1 MRKLSVSLI
10 FCLLPAFASAAAL
23 EINGDTPKHHIV
35 VKGDTLWDISSKTYN
50 DSSNWPYL
58 WAINRTQ
65 IKDPH
70 WIYPG
75 QDLLLYLGAPFQLKL
90 TERLKS
96 LPGANKPAPS
106 QPLQPPGAPE
116 ISTHIISI
124 YSGVSKTGPR
134 SMVIIDKGQR
144 DGIKD
149 GLVLALYRDKT
160 AKGRTDEKP
169 SSTGNSYGLVQVY
182 HTLDNV
188 SYALV
193 TKADTPVKLLDV
205 ASSVTKTAAT
215 TNSAIQL
222 TEATSLALPVSKTRK
237 SRRKGVDARKCLE
250 LPSDREIAACAEK
263 FHKRHTHSKR
273 MKGK

>member
-23 EINGDTPKHHIV
+23 EINGNTPKHHIV
-35 VKGDTLWDISSKTYN
+35 VRGDTLWDISTKAYN
-50 DSSNWPYL
+50 DSWNWPYL

-75 QDLLLYLGAPFQLKL
+75 QDILLYLEAPFRLKL
-90 TERLKS
+90 TERLEF
-96 LPGANKPAPS
+96 LPGENKSAPI
-106 QPLQPPGAPE
+106 QPLQPPGVPE

-124 YSGVSKTGPR
+124 YSGISKTGPR
-134 SMVIIDKGQR
+134 DMVIIDKGQR
-144 DGIKD
+144 DGVRD
-149 GLVLALYRDKT
+149 GLVLALYRVKT
-160 AKGRTDEKP
+160 AKGSSDDKP
-169 SSTGNSYGLVQVY
+169 YATGNSYGLLQVY

-205 ASSVTKTAAT
+205 ASSVTRTAAT
-215 TNSAIQL
+215 TDSAVQL
-222 TEATSLALPVSKTRK
+222 TVATSLAIPVSKTRK
-237 SRRKGVDARKCLE
+237 
-250 LPSDREIAACAEK
+250 
-263 FHKRHTHSKR
+263 
-273 MKGK
+273 